1 MPVSQYVRA
10 KRSTTWLEVIGTMVC
25 WTSQAGGSGACREV
39 VGQEERIRGGCW
51 LKEVTGLGCFLV
63 RGADIGLQP
72 PLCRTRSPPI
82 GSGLLQPL
90 PMLPRPFP
98 KSKSRT
104 PLLSFWKPPEVMAM
118 SEHALSQIR
127 KLEKNLNV

>member
-1 MPVSQYVRA
+1 MPISQYVRVR
-10 KRSTTWLEVIGTMVC
+10 RSKTWLEVIGTMVC
-25 WTSQAGGSGACREV
+25 WTSQPGGSGACREV
-39 VGQEERIRGGCW
+39 VGQEERIGGDCW
-51 LKEVTGLGCFLV
+51 LKEVRGLGCFLV
-63 RGADIGLQP
+63 RVADIGLQP

-118 SEHALSQIR
+118 SEHALSQDDVR
-127 KLEKNLNV
+127 KSLKT